1 MTMQKSV
8 SAQSIAAAHWAGE
21 TAISDLAH
29 DLRGLGRTVRHGAL
43 QRLVAYWRRR
53 TPLTT
58 WDVCSVLSESLRVS
72 NGRVSMRDFG
82 WK

>member
-1 MTMQKSV
+1 MTMRTSV
-8 SAQSIAAAHWAGE
+8 SAQSIAAAQRAGE
-21 TAISDLAH
+21 TALSDLAN
-29 DLRGLGRTVRHGAL
+29 DLRGLGRTVRHGAI

-58 WDVCSVLSESLRVS
+58 WDVCSVLREGLRVS
-72 NGRVSMRDFG
+72 DGRVSMRDFG